1 MAFDGLTTKKI
12 VSELNTVLIG
22 GKINKVYEPNKNEI
36 MLGIYSGRNKLCLK
50 LIYCIRFI

>member
-22 GKINKVYEPNKNEI
+22 GKINKVYEPNKNEVT
-36 MLGIYSGRNKLCLK
+36 LGVYAGRNKLCT
-50 LIYCIRFI
+50 